1 MVKMIVSANYN
12 HSKFLFLFF
21 WFFSMVKVQ
30 DFRPIKSQTVI
41 SIMTGKT
48 KFDSQEM
55 AKKDR

>member
-1 MVKMIVSANYN
+1 
-12 HSKFLFLFF
+12 
-21 WFFSMVKVQ
+21 MVKVQ

-55 AKKDR
+55 AKKDRWT